1 MPSPKFLPSA
11 VYRSP
16 TVAARERSHY
26 AERCWHPVAARSE
39 IDVGGALAVELLGVP
54 LLLTCPPA
62 DQPQAEPVVRAFLNR
77 CPHRGVALLASGTA
91 APRCR
96 RLVCPYHGWT
106 YDLNGQLL
114 AAARE
119 AEFLEPFQREHWPLQ
134 ELPCRQLG
142 PLLWLALG
150 PDPLPLEAQLDLV
163 LAEAGELFTTP
174 RELLARQQLG
184 LGCNWKVA
192 HDNTLDDYHV
202 AIAHPTTLHREQG
215 PVRDYRYALS
225 PHGTLLATP
234 SGADGTFYTFGLAPW
249 THLLLWPD
257 QRLALISFLPSLP
270 ASPGEAADL
279 ERCVMDV
286 WLFGPAGLAAGAAD
300 WMAEM
305 QRFLEEDRR
314 PGALRDGRVAV
325 RSGRVG
331 RRRRRLDGGDAALSG
346 GGPPAGGVGPAGLRQ
361 RAGARAGPPAG
372 AADPAV
378 AGPLPPLDGAGGG
391 ANAGGH
397 RGGSPAPPEP
407 PGAHHGP
414 SRPSHVAMAALISSR
429 SATGWAVKGSWGR

>member
-1 MPSPKFLPSA
+1 MPAPPFLPSW
-11 VYRSP
+11 VYRSAA
-16 TVAARERSHY
+16 VAARERSHY

-39 IDVGGALAVELLGVP
+39 IDAGGALAVELLGVP
-54 LLLTCPPA
+54 LLLTAPRGENQAPQPA
-62 DQPQAEPVVRAFLNR
+62 VRAFLNR

-119 AEFLEPFQREHWPLQ
+119 AEFLEPFNREHWPLQ

-142 PLLWLALG
+142 PLLWVALG
-150 PDPLPLEAQLDLV
+150 PDPLPLEDQLDLV
-163 LAEAGELFTTP
+163 LAEAGKLFATP
-174 RELLARQQLG
+174 RQLLARQQLP
-184 LGCNWKVA
+184 LACNWKVA

-234 SGADGTFYTFGLAPW
+234 SGAGGTFYTFGLAPW

-257 QRLALISFLPSLP
+257 QRLALLSFLPSLP

-279 ERCVMDV
+279 EHCVMDV
-286 WLFGPAGLAAGAAD
+286 WLFGPAEFAGGAAD

-314 PGALRDGRVAV
+314 LVESAQRGYASGLVPGPAHRLEQRILQWQALY
-325 RSGRVG
+325 
-331 RRRRRLDGGDAALSG
+331 RRWMELAEEPEPADMEAKPQPQPELSPRALTTA
-346 GGPPAGGVGPAGLRQ
+346 PAGPAT
-361 RAGARAGPPAG
+361 PPW
-372 AADPAV
+372 P
-378 AGPLPPLDGAGGG
+378 
-391 ANAGGH
+391 H
-397 RGGSPAPPEP
+397 
-407 PGAHHGP
+407 
-414 SRPSHVAMAALISSR
+414 
-429 SATGWAVKGSWGR
+429 